1 MDRSDF
7 TSIDESAWAA
17 LQEAAAEPRSPFRH
31 LVLCSVGRG
40 HTPRARTLVLR
51 SARRTRRELEL
62 HTDTRSPKWQEL
74 GANPKVTILGYD
86 PAARLQL
93 RFEGE
98 VELHSP
104 GAPRNSRAW
113 RELSRWTRATYR
125 GGRPGEALVLP
136 PDETEDAAFDEA
148 EPSDDGRRHFGV
160 LTFRAA
166 SLDWLR
172 LERGDHRRLLLTY
185 SRSGSDFS
193 AQWIHP

>member
-1 MDRSDF
+1 MRESSEVLEASKEQDRGTIVLDRSDF

-86 PAARLQL
+86 PQLGSSFVSKARSSYIPPVL
-93 RFEGE
+93 RGTPE
-98 VELHSP
+98 P
-104 GAPRNSRAW
+104 GASSPAGRELLIEGADLERLSSCRQMRPKMPHSTRPSRATTVVDI
-113 RELSRWTRATYR
+113 S
-125 GGRPGEALVLP
+125 V
-136 PDETEDAAFDEA
+136 
-148 EPSDDGRRHFGV
+148 S
-160 LTFRAA
+160 
-166 SLDWLR
+166 
-172 LERGDHRRLLLTY
+172 
-185 SRSGSDFS
+185 
-193 AQWIHP
+193 